1 MESNLSPVVLFV
13 FNRPQ
18 HTADTLNSLK
28 DSFLAESTDLF
39 VFCDKP
45 RHSDSNDCKKNNNEV
60 INLFKNLSGFRS
72 VTINVR
78 ETNYGLSKNIIH
90 GIDEILNKYD
100 KVIVLEDDM
109 IVSKYFLKYMN
120 DALSLYEKDDDVAC
134 IHAWNY
140 SYFKLDQSIDTF
152 FLPGGDCWGWAT
164 WKNSWNFLDRSSCRL
179 LLKLIF
185 KNKIYIFNRN
195 NTVSNIDLLLNNI
208 FGYNDSW
215 AIRWHA
221 SLVLNNKYCLY
232 PYRSLLYN
240 TGLDSSG
247 TNCININLKQD
258 VSNLPIDIQ
267 RIKVVDSEWYYEQY
281 NLFNEEI
288 HKINT
293 IWKFLFLGFHFIKQK
308 LKIYIN
314 TSK

>member
-109 IVSKYFLKYMN
+109 IVSKATRLWKQQCY
-120 DALSLYEKDDDVAC
+120 SIQLYYQMCHRTSQKI
-134 IHAWNY
+134 IHV
-140 SYFKLDQSIDTF
+140 K
-152 FLPGGDCWGWAT
+152 
-164 WKNSWNFLDRSSCRL
+164 
-179 LLKLIF
+179 
-185 KNKIYIFNRN
+185 
-195 NTVSNIDLLLNNI
+195 
-208 FGYNDSW
+208 
-215 AIRWHA
+215 
-221 SLVLNNKYCLY
+221 LVLNM
-232 PYRSLLYN
+232 
-240 TGLDSSG
+240 
-247 TNCININLKQD
+247 IFMKQE
-258 VSNLPIDIQ
+258 VL
-267 RIKVVDSEWYYEQY
+267 
-281 NLFNEEI
+281 
-288 HKINT
+288 
-293 IWKFLFLGFHFIKQK
+293 
-308 LKIYIN
+308 
-314 TSK
+314 